1 MADFSENYAEYLHQH
16 NIKSTRP
23 RNLVLHILMT
33 HEGIMTA
40 EEIYRALAAIDENV
54 NFSTVY
60 RVLEL
65 FTDKDIIEKSN
76 FPGSQKCVFSFK
88 RVEHAHHLICL
99 GCHKTISLTHCP
111 LTEFEQSVEAATGF
125 TIVGHKLELFGYCD
139 DCKQKKLEQEKRI
152 SNRKE

>member
-65 FTDKDIIEKSN
+65 FTDKDIIENLKPEVAKQLNVS
-76 FPGSQKCVFSFK
+76 
-88 RVEHAHHLICL
+88 RR
-99 GCHKTISLTHCP
+99 
-111 LTEFEQSVEAATGF
+111 SVIGW
-125 TIVGHKLELFGYCD
+125 
-139 DCKQKKLEQEKRI
+139 CK
-152 SNRKE
+152 